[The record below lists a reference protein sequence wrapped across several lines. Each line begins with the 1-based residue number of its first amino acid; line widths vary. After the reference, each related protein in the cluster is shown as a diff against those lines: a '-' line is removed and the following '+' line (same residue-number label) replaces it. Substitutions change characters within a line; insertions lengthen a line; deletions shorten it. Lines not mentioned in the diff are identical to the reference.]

1 LVAAV
6 LALTPALIVR
16 NRSGSSRDGVDTLWM
31 GTKDIESSKKG
42 IHQIAGIG
50 TSICFLLFSS
60 EVSHAIGEDISYK
73 LPPVDKSDPK
83 RCVLQ
88 SSSMGQANAARN
100 KLYDLRECKLDPK
113 SQSGAGKD
121 MSGAVFSEADFTGID
136 FKEAQLSKVYARN
149 SKFVNCDF
157 TDGVVDR
164 VSFDG
169 SDMTGAIFKNAV
181 LSGTTFAGANLK
193 DTDFTDSYIG
203 PFDLKKLCANPTLQ
217 GTNPV
222 TKEDTKVSAT
232 CGI

>member
-1 LVAAV
+1 MRKALSCFLVAAV

-73 LPPVDKSDPK
+73 LVIHFPPFRVFLLPTFLISLTNFRGKQPPVDKSDPK

-121 MSGAVFSEADFTGID
+121 MSGAVFSEADFTGTFFYYI
-136 FKEAQLSKVYARN
+136 
-149 SKFVNCDF
+149 
-157 TDGVVDR
+157 
-164 VSFDG
+164 SFLFHYPCI
-169 SDMTGAIFKNAV
+169 IFQYMYLQV
-181 LSGTTFAGANLK
+181 LT
-193 DTDFTDSYIG
+193 
-203 PFDLKKLCANPTLQ
+203 LKKLNYLKFML
-217 GTNPV
+217 GIVSSSIV
-222 TKEDTKVSAT
+222 TSLMESLIALVLMVL
-232 CGI
+232 I